1 MSAPTIFL
9 RALCVAVQASWVL
22 GCAPVPPDPGIIK
35 LCTASAVARAR
46 GFPADASDIGELVE
60 ECMSHR
66 GYILRE
72 TGPRCGTDFATAV
85 NPICYHR
92 NTALGRFTAMFER

>member
-1 MSAPTIFL
+1 MGAPTISL
-9 RALCVAVQASWVL
+9 RILCVAVLASLVP
-22 GCAPVPPDPGIIK
+22 GCAPAPPDPKIIE
-35 LCTASAVARAR
+35 LCKTNAVARAR

-72 TGPRCGTDFATAV
+72 TGPRCGTDFGTAV

-92 NTALGRFTAMFER
+92 NTVLGRFTAMFER